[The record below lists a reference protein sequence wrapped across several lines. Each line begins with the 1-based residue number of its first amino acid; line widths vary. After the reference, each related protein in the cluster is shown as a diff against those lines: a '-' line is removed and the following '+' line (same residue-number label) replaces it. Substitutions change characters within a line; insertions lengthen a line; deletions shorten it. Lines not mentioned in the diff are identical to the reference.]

1 MSWPK
6 FVSPSPKIWTWK
18 QIETRKN
25 RTQFFE
31 DIMYITKLMVESIM
45 EKKKHSFDE
54 SIYEIYQMG
63 KRTMKFLE
71 K

>member
-45 EKKKHSFDE
+45 EKKNTVLMNLFTKYIKWE
-54 SIYEIYQMG
+54 NGQ
-63 KRTMKFLE
+63 
-71 K
+71 